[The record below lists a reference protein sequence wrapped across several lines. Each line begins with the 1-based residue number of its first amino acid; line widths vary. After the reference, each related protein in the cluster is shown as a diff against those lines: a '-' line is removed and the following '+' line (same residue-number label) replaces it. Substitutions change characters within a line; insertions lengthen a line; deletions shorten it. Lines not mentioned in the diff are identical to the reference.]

1 MILRYWIVRAVD
13 GDRGINNAIHYDLIN
28 EKDLFGIDSQSG
40 IVFTK
45 APLDRESVKGGS
57 YVLHIVVSFILS
69 SAKSTCQNNKQHAIN
84 LLTTCIQ

>member
-1 MILRYWIVRAVD
+1 MFTSVRAVD
-13 GDRGINNAIHYDLIN
+13 GDRGINNQIHYNLMN

-57 YVLHIVVSFILS
+57 YVLHIVVS
-69 SAKSTCQNNKQHAIN
+69 CQQ
-84 LLTTCIQ
+84 T